1 MHPEVLQHVEDGL
14 EPEVLHAAL
23 AVLVQGEAEVLQE
36 AEEPKRINQQNQIQ
50 ASHQIQ
56 TRS

>member
-36 AEEPKRINQQNQIQ
+36 EPKRINQQNQIQ